1 MKKLKKWIY
10 LILWL
15 LVIFI
20 FSSQANSGDITHN
33 IIGEV
38 ANTNYTITTTLNFLI
53 RKLAHL
59 TEYFI
64 LALLTI
70 SLLKE
75 YTKKQKIIIITTII
89 FCFLYALTDEYH
101 QSLVPGRSALF
112 TDVLI
117 DITGSQIATIVY
129 YLSNKKLITKRRNK

>member
-1 MKKLKKWIY
+1 MKKLKKWLF
-10 LILWL
+10 LILWM

-20 FSSQANSGDITHN
+20 FSSQANSGEITHD
-33 IIGEV
+33 IIGEII
-38 ANTNYTITTTLNFLI
+38 NTNSNIIDTLNFLI

-64 LALLTI
+64 LACLTI

-75 YTKKQKIIIITTII
+75 YTKEQKIIIITTII

-101 QSLVPGRSALF
+101 QSLVPGRSSLF
-112 TDVLI
+112 KDVLI
-117 DITGSQIATIVY
+117 DTSGSLIATIVY
-129 YLSNKKLITKRRNK
+129 YLSNKKLITQRKNK

>member
-38 ANTNYTITTTLNFLI
+38 VNTNYTITTTLNFLI

-117 DITGSQIATIVY
+117 DTTGSLIATIVY

>member
-10 LILWL
+10 LIIWL
-15 LVIFI
+15 IIIFI

-33 IIGEV
+33 IIEDIIV
-38 ANTNYTITTTLNFLI
+38 TNNNSIINTINFII

-64 LALLTI
+64 LACLTI

-101 QSLVPGRSALF
+101 QSLVPGRSPLL

-117 DITGSQIATIVY
+117 DTTGAIISTIIY
-129 YLSNKKLITKRRNK
+129 YLRNKTKRE